1 LEILQNKFILL
12 LSLQKIA
19 IFIVVGGGVFD
30 LIRQNIAT
38 PVRRHLATHYC
49 FLVEGREQ
57 SSRTGRKNR
66 I

>member
-1 LEILQNKFILL
+1 L

-38 PVRRHLATHYC
+38 RSGGT
-49 FLVEGREQ
+49 
-57 SSRTGRKNR
+57 
-66 I
+66 